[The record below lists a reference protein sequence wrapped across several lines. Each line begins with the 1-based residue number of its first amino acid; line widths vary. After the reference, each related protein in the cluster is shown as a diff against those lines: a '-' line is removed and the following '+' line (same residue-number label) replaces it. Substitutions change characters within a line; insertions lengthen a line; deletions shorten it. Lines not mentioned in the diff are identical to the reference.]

1 MAFVDEFVVN
11 VALPAMEKDLAA
23 SLATMQWVVNAYTL
37 CLAALLL
44 TGGAA
49 GDQFGRRKIFAIGT
63 RHLRRDLAGLRAG
76 LERPPAD
83 RRPRR
88 PGPGRGLR

>member
-1 MAFVDEFVVN
+1 MAFIDESVVN

-37 CLAALLL
+37 GLAALLL

-49 GDQFGRRKIFAIGT
+49 GDQFGRRKIFAHRN
-63 RHLRRDLAGLRAG
+63 RHLRRDLAGLRA
-76 LERPPAD
+76 A
-83 RRPRR
+83 PRTASC
-88 PGPGRGLR
+88 